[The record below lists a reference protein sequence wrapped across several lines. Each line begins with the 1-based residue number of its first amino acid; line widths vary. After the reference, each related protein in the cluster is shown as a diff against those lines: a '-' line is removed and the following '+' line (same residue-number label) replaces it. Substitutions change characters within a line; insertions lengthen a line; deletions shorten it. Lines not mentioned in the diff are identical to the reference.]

1 LKSGTGTTHRNH
13 SGIRLESELDHAFV
27 IKETNITSWRR
38 TVCGDLTSA
47 FDFTN
52 PDQNTCARHP

>member
-1 LKSGTGTTHRNH
+1 
-13 SGIRLESELDHAFV
+13 LDHAFV